1 MCKQNKVGFVFPLE
15 AWSLYTGKYKP
26 EVWLGWGVAEDEGEK
41 EWEEQ
46 SNMVLSSTH
55 ELGQHIVEIF

>member
-41 EWEEQ
+41 E
-46 SNMVLSSTH
+46 
-55 ELGQHIVEIF
+55 